1 MAYNVNFLKGTLE
14 AYRQLATK
22 DVNTFYYVDGKD
34 LYLGETKLTNAE
46 DLNEAINRISTNETD
61 IATLKARVDSLAGG
75 GNGGGSSNEE
85 LTTAVNMLE
94 ARVGSVE
101 GNLQK
106 EIDRATAA
114 EGQLSTN
121 LESLISRVNDLST
134 TVESNKTST
143 DTQLGDLTTRITE
156 AESTINKHDAAI
168 NSVMAKASA
177 NEGKILGLEG
187 SVQDLDGILD
197 TLVGADTDKSVRAIA
212 IEVLVEQLLADGNTE
227 NFETLQQLA
236 AWLADHPEEAAEM
249 NLAIQQNS
257 AAISSI
263 QDSVNKHTT
272 TIESLQER
280 LNSLS
285 SEDGGLLSQA
295 KEYTDSQIQIVNNAL
310 NEYKTI
316 TDKKLDSFTSS
327 IRTNTEAIAAI
338 NNPSTGI
345 LAQAQVKINE
355 FANTLGTAAYKN
367 VEDFDA
373 AGSAAVAL
381 TQANEYT
388 DRALSWGVIA

>member
-75 GNGGGSSNEE
+75 GTGGGSSNEE

-187 SVQDLDGILD
+187 SVQELDEILD

-272 TIESLQER
+272 NIEELQER
-280 LNSLS
+280 INSLS
-285 SEDGGLLSQA
+285 ADDGGLLSQA
-295 KEYTDSQIQIVNNAL
+295 KEYTDSQFQIVNDAL
-310 NEYKTI
+310 NSYKSMTNK
-316 TDKKLDSFTSS
+316 TLDSL
-327 IRTNTEAIAAI
+327 REDVNLNKDAIALI

-355 FANTLGTAAYKN
+355 FASTLGTAAYKN

-373 AGSAAVAL
+373 AGSAAAAL

-388 DRALSWGVIA
+388 DRALSWGIIA

>member
-34 LYLGETKLTNAE
+34 LYLGEIKLTNAE
-46 DLNEAINRISTNETD
+46 DLNEAINRISTNEID

-75 GNGGGSSNEE
+75 GTGGGSSNEE

-121 LESLISRVNDLST
+121 LENLISRVNDLST

-156 AESTINKHDAAI
+156 AEGTINKHDAAI
-168 NSVMAKASA
+168 NSVMAKVSA

-187 SVQDLDGILD
+187 SVQELDGILD

-263 QDSVNKHTT
+263 QDSVNKNTA

-295 KEYTDSQIQIVNNAL
+295 KEYTDSQIQTVNNAL

-316 TDKKLDSFTSS
+316 TDKKLDSFTSN

-373 AGSAAVAL
+373 AGSAAAAL